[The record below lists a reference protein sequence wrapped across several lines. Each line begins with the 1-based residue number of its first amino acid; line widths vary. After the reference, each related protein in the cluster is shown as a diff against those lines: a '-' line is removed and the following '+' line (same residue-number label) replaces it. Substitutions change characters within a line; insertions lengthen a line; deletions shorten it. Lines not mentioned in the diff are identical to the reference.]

1 MACPKGGSHNWR
13 NVDRPY
19 KDGSV
24 LQQCRKC
31 SQFRESH
38 FVLKLVVV
46 GIVLTAIVFG
56 IIYYFENNPQ

>member
-1 MACPKGGSHNWR
+1 MGCRKGGSHNWR

-31 SQFRESH
+31 SEFRETNQ
-38 FVLKLVVV
+38 VLKMIVVAV
-46 GIVLTAIVFG
+46 IVIAIVVFVVYQLE
-56 IIYYFENNPQ
+56 IQQP